1 MKMSIVMLKNDKIFN
16 VKWIFPLSIVEESVG
31 VRVRIYMWISGYF
44 LEDLELNISDAAE
57 PLLLVK
63 LTEGTM
69 VSTCHDKLQSDL
81 NPLCLLL
88 RWAP

>member
-1 MKMSIVMLKNDKIFN
+1 MCS
-16 VKWIFPLSIVEESVG
+16 
-31 VRVRIYMWISGYF
+31 SGYF

-57 PLLLVK
+57 PLLLPVK

-69 VSTCHDKLQSDL
+69 ISTCHDKLHSDL
-81 NPLCLLL
+81 NPLSLLL

>member
-1 MKMSIVMLKNDKIFN
+1 MRRVY
-16 VKWIFPLSIVEESVG
+16 VCVC
-31 VRVRIYMWISGYF
+31 VRIYMGNSGYF
-44 LEDLELNISDAAE
+44 LEDLKPNISDAAE
-57 PLLLVK
+57 PLLLPVK

-69 VSTCHDKLQSDL
+69 VSTCHGKLQSDL

>member
-1 MKMSIVMLKNDKIFN
+1 MCS
-16 VKWIFPLSIVEESVG
+16 
-31 VRVRIYMWISGYF
+31 SGYF

-57 PLLLVK
+57 PLLLPVK